1 MRRSIYIVLAI
12 FISLLFLQKGSTQ
25 QLPQYSLYM
34 FNPYIVNP
42 AFAGTTNEVQ
52 VRSTNK
58 YQWTNITDAPRTF
71 NLSFTNSALDEKM
84 GYGGLVFTDI
94 TGPTR
99 RIGAQFSSAY
109 HAKISETL
117 KISFALSLGFTQYA
131 VDGDKISVRE
141 TDDPILQ
148 NRLSSDIIFDGKA
161 AFYLY
166 HENYFFGLSVPNI
179 TQTKLE
185 PFDDQASIGNLEPHY
200 NVIAGYNYVLN
211 DNITLKPSV
220 LLKYVQPVPFR
231 IDMNLTAVYQDR
243 FWIGGGY
250 RINDGII
257 ALAGA
262 DLNNRMQITYAYDIL
277 TSDLSSYSGGIHE
290 LTLGLNFTKMKTK
303 SSEESLEDED

>member
-1 MRRSIYIVLAI
+1 
-12 FISLLFLQKGSTQ
+12 
-25 QLPQYSLYM
+25 
-34 FNPYIVNP
+34 
-42 AFAGTTNEVQ
+42 
-52 VRSTNK
+52 
-58 YQWTNITDAPRTF
+58 
-71 NLSFTNSALDEKM
+71 M
-84 GYGGLVFTDI
+84 GYGGLIFTDI

-99 RIGAQFSSAY
+99 RIGAQLSSAY

-117 KISFALSLGFTQYA
+117 KMSFGLALGFTQYA

-166 HENYFFGLSVPNI
+166 HEKYYFGLSVPNI

-185 PFDDQASIGNLEPHY
+185 PFDGQAAIGNLEPHY

-211 DNITLKPSV
+211 DDITLKPSV

-231 IDMNLTAVYQDR
+231 VDMNLTAVYQDK

-290 LTLGLNFTKMKTK
+290 LTIGLNFTKMTSK
-303 SSEESLEDED
+303 SNEEILEEEN